1 MLLQI
6 GILALSIAT
15 LYWSAELVLEGAEG
29 VGRWFRLSPLTIG
42 LLLVGFGTSLPELF
56 VGHLAVLRGNPQIAL
71 GNIIG
76 SNLAN
81 LFLVMGVAGWIA
93 PLPLQGSALKAQLG
107 LHLGL
112 SIILAG
118 LYFTFGLSVWGTL
131 LLLAFFGLYLRFSF
145 VQMQDAAP
153 EAETSPPKTLS
164 VLALKLIF
172 GLGLLYGSGEFLV
185 SSGSA
190 LASMLGIS
198 SYVISVIFVALG
210 TSLPELVTALVASLR
225 GKDRQLITGNII
237 GSNIF
242 NVAFVLGSLGLY
254 GRPWEA
260 LLGGQDLTWEVLV
273 IVAAALFLLSLHCLG
288 KNFGGKASSIF
299 LLAYAGMLVYWV
311 N

>member
-6 GILALSIAT
+6 GILVLSIAT

-29 VGRWFRLSPLTIG
+29 VGQWFRLSPLTIG

-56 VGHLAVLRGNPQIAL
+56 VGHLAFLRGNPQIAL

-76 SNLAN
+76 SNVAN
-81 LFLVMGVAGWIA
+81 LFLIMGVAGWIA
-93 PLPLQGSALKAQLG
+93 PLPLQGKAIKAQLG
-107 LHLGL
+107 LHLIL
-112 SIILAG
+112 SAILAG
-118 LYFTFGLSVWGTL
+118 LYFYLGLSLWGTL
-131 LLLAFFGLYLRFSF
+131 LLLSFFGLYLRFSF
-145 VQMQDAAP
+145 GQMKGTP
-153 EAETSPPKTLS
+153 SPTGTSGPKALP
-164 VLALKLIF
+164 VLALKLVF

-225 GKDRQLITGNII
+225 GKDRELITGNII

-254 GRPWEA
+254 GRPWEV
-260 LLGGQDLTWEVLV
+260 LSGGQNLTWEIVV
-273 IVAAALFLLSLHCLG
+273 IGAAALFLLLLHHFG
-288 KNFGGKASSIF
+288 KNFGRAASSIF
-299 LLAYAGMLVYWV
+299 LLAYAGMIVYWV
-311 N
+311 A